1 MSNNLVRGAFM
12 NNFGAT
18 KKSNKSMYNTYQRC
32 RAADVIPGGMNMR
45 TCDGKIYAVD
55 PRLEMDPIRL
65 TIRDLVQVLKANP
78 ARKDVSRVAT
88 KLGFDFTGSIDQTKA
103 MICDALEAH
112 NITEPV
118 LIGSKGGGA
127 KKNQSSLNQ
136 LNTPPLNNNQGRGN
150 NGNQLPATGNNGGS
164 GNQLPGNGGNA
175 GNSGSGLP
183 PKMSF
188 KPRITLNSV
197 NKNNKNKYGNK
208 LAPEENLGN
217 LKPTGIRGDPKE
229 ALLRN
234 IKNQMSNISR
244 QV

>member
-1 MSNNLVRGAFM
+1 M

-45 TCDGKIYAVD
+45 TCDGRMYAVD

-78 ARKDVSRVAT
+78 ARKDVSRVAS

-103 MICDALEAH
+103 MICDALESH
-112 NITEPV
+112 NILEPV
-118 LIGSKGGGA
+118 LLGSKGGA
-127 KKNQSSLNQ
+127 KKNASMNMNQ
-136 LNTPPLNNNQGRGN
+136 LPLNNNQGRGN
-150 NGNQLPATGNNGGS
+150 NVNQLPTAGNNGHNGGS

-188 KPRITLNSV
+188 KPHITLNSA
-197 NKNNKNKYGNK
+197 NKNNKNRYGNK
-208 LAPEENLGN
+208 MAPEENLGN
-217 LKPTGIRGDPKE
+217 LKPSGIRGDPKE

>member
-12 NNFGAT
+12 NNFGTA

-45 TCDGKIYAVD
+45 TCDGRMYAVD

-65 TIRDLVQVLKANP
+65 TIRDLVQVLKASP

-103 MICDALEAH
+103 MICDALESH
-112 NITEPV
+112 NILEPV
-118 LIGSKGGGA
+118 LLGSKGA
-127 KKNQSSLNQ
+127 KRNA
-136 LNTPPLNNNQGRGN
+136 
-150 NGNQLPATGNNGGS
+150 NQLPMNNANNANRVPGTNNNGGQRGS
-164 GNQLPGNGGNA
+164 GNQVPGNGGNA

-183 PKMSF
+183 PKVSF
-188 KPRITLNSV
+188 NPHITLNSA
-197 NKNNKNKYGNK
+197 NKKNRNKYGNK

-217 LKPTGIRGDPKE
+217 LKPSGIRGDPKE